1 MRGDGWRRACC
12 LVLGGNIPSGLTVF
26 LSSGCW
32 FLGASTHGVSQVSGW
47 WSFMVSPVLQ
57 GVVVTKQFKRSL
69 SISTGGGGEKGSQ
82 ASTLP
87 QSWVDISWEPIS
99 PGRTFLSFLR
109 NQNHHRITE
118 HYGLKGP

>member
-1 MRGDGWRRACC
+1 MRGDGWRRGCC

-69 SISTGGGGEKGSQ
+69 SISTGAGGEKGSQ

-87 QSWVDISWEPIS
+87 QQL
-99 PGRTFLSFLR
+99 GRYLLGAHFPRQDFSVLPPKS
-109 NQNHHRITE
+109 E
-118 HYGLKGP
+118 SS